1 MNISVRASDVLN
13 EIQNMILLNESLTI
27 TGFHIMHTVRIKLIA
42 LQAAAC
48 AGEER
53 LGCLYEQ
60 PTCHHERV
68 DGRPDLHRSV
78 SPDRQSLGIHM
89 HVPLRPRRRSAVQR
103 NTAVHD
109 VTD

>member
-1 MNISVRASDVLN
+1 
-13 EIQNMILLNESLTI
+13 
-27 TGFHIMHTVRIKLIA
+27 MHTVRINLFA

-48 AGEER
+48 AGER
-53 LGCLYEQ
+53 KLGCLYEQ
-60 PTCHHERV
+60 PTRHHQRG
-68 DGRPDLHRSV
+68 DGRPDLHTGV
-78 SPDRQSLGIHM
+78 SPDRQILGIHM